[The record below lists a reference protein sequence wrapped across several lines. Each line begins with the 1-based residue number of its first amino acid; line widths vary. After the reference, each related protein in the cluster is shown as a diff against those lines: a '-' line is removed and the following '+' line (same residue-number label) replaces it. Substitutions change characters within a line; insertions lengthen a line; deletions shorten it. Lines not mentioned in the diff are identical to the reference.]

1 MGSGTWTHN
10 KSGGFP
16 LRTELGP
23 DPVFLTVIALI
34 LTLGIVMVTSSSYI
48 IASGK
53 FANGFYFTKKQG
65 LAITIGLVLMYLFS
79 IIDPAFWNRL
89 ATPLLVI
96 GMGFLI
102 LVFIPGL
109 GVEMNGARRWI
120 RLPLGFFL
128 QPSELAKYAL
138 VVFMAHQLAKK
149 GESIKEFGV
158 GFLPPVIVT
167 GVAVSLV
174 LLQPDFGT
182 GVIMTVAGS
191 MMLFIAGVRLRH
203 LLAAGVLCLPF
214 LFQVAISAQYR
225 LSRIKSFLNP
235 WADPQN
241 TGWHIIQSLLA
252 FGCGGVWGVGV
263 GKGIQK
269 LYYLPQPHTDFILA
283 VVGEELGLVGV
294 LLLVVLF
301 YILICRGLVVAIR
314 CAEPFQRYLAFGI
327 TCLIGLQAL
336 VNMAVAMGM
345 LPTKGLPLPL
355 VSLGGTSMIMNL
367 AGLGILMA
375 ITRNVQLKAK
385 ETSSSIDGGTGGIP
399 AGQTKRRPATRIERL
414 LARGRGQ

>member
-1 MGSGTWTHN
+1 MGPSAWTHN
-10 KSGGFP
+10 KSGISP
-16 LRTELGP
+16 IRTELGP

-65 LAITIGLVLMYLFS
+65 FAITIGLFLMYVFS
-79 IIDPAFWNRL
+79 IIDPSFWKRL

-96 GMGFLI
+96 GMAGLI

-109 GVEMNGARRWI
+109 GVEMSGSRRWI
-120 RLPLGFFL
+120 RLPVGFFL
-128 QPSELAKYAL
+128 QPSELTKFAL
-138 VVFMAHQLAKK
+138 VLFTAHQLAKK
-149 GESIKEFGV
+149 GDSIKEFAV

-167 GVAVSLV
+167 GVAVCMM

-182 GVIMTVAGS
+182 GVIITAVAS
-191 MMLFIAGVRLRH
+191 MMLFIAGVRMRH
-203 LLAAGVLCLPF
+203 LLAAAVLCVPF
-214 LFQVAISAQYR
+214 MFQVAISAQYR
-225 LSRIKSFLNP
+225 LSRIKSFLDP
-235 WADPQN
+235 WADPLN
-241 TGWHIIQSLLA
+241 TGYHIIQSLLA
-252 FGCGGVWGVGV
+252 FGCGGIWGVGV

-269 LYYLPQPHTDFILA
+269 LFYLPQPHTDFILA

-294 LLLVVLF
+294 LLLIVLF

-314 CAEPFQRYLAFGI
+314 CGDPFQRYLAFGI
-327 TCLIGLQAL
+327 TCLVGLQAL
-336 VNMAVAMGM
+336 VNMAVSMGM

-367 AGLGILMA
+367 AGLGVLMA
-375 ITRNVQLKAK
+375 ITKNVQLQAKANQ
-385 ETSSSIDGGTGGIP
+385 SSVNGMTPEMAANSARG
-399 AGQTKRRPATRIERL
+399 RRATRIARL
-414 LARGRGQ
+414 LGNGGSA